1 MILDNKHIQGLYL
14 YSENTEYEKGDFVVY
29 GNTIYICTAKNPT
42 NTSNNT
48 VSGVIPEKGSDNF
61 SPYLGESLNSIDEY
75 FDYINNL
82 RNNREKED
90 KLITAHLLSQILSTY
105 MIGFNEKG
113 IISEYVYLNSSD
125 NSLSISDELSN
136 FLSGE
141 GIDSKNVLNMIL
153 NSPDINNAVFK
164 ISRNLPEISEIV
176 FNDDSFI
183 YSENLTYVILRQYT
197 YTDNPN
203 SDSIYRLQEL
213 IDPIE
218 SIVRYR
224 YGKGD
229 NSSGKLSFDSVTSWL
244 PSSIDKNWMGNIKK
258 LERLYLN
265 KIKELENIEKSLV
278 NNFRFKEYPIH
289 ETTNVVDF
297 QCTDE
302 TKSNYL
308 PVSSFDKESLVL
320 TIITQENN
328 VNTTISIDIL
338 DTYMKHDQ
346 VSSYYLTES
355 SALVVVPG
363 KTQKT
368 KGQKVTIYVTSGNI
382 VNIFYRDKYKN
393 EKN

>member
-61 SPYLGESLNSIDEY
+61 SPYLGESLNNIDEY
-75 FDYINNL
+75 FNYINNP
-82 RNNREKED
+82 NKEKED

-105 MIGFNEKG
+105 MMGFDEKG
-113 IISEYVYLNSSD
+113 IISEYVYLNSND
-125 NSLSISDELSN
+125 NSLSISNELSN

-153 NSPDINNAVFK
+153 NSPGINNAVFK

-197 YTDNPN
+197 YTN
-203 SDSIYRLQEL
+203 SPDSNSIYRLQEL

-224 YGKGD
+224 YGKG
-229 NSSGKLSFDSVTSWL
+229 NTSNGRLSFDSVTSWL
-244 PSSIDKNWMGNIKK
+244 PSSIDKNWMNNIKK

-265 KIKELENIEKSLV
+265 KIRELENIEKSLV
-278 NNFRFKEYPIH
+278 NNFRFREYPIP
-289 ETTNVVDF
+289 ETTNVVEF
-297 QCTDE
+297 QCIDK
-302 TKSNYL
+302 TKNNYL
-308 PVSSFDKESLVL
+308 PVSSFDKESFVL

-346 VSSYYLTES
+346 VSSYYLTEN
-355 SALVVVPG
+355 SALIVVPG
-363 KTQKT
+363 KTQKN

-382 VNIFYRDKYKN
+382 VNIFYRDRYKN